1 MYDKVSRLA
10 ADEKYALSLVHILHN
25 FSIIFRL
32 DNSGVVDED
41 IISLD
46 NLKEAID
53 KNKKLF
59 DAILDVERAL
69 EMATKAY
76 TQVLEYFKIVKEYY
90 DSVTGTPQ
98 LNLLESF
105 KSQLENQIET
115 LKNYYVIV

>member
-10 ADEKYALSLVHILHN
+10 ADEKYALSLVHVLHN
-25 FSIIFRL
+25 FSIIFRS
-32 DNSGVVDED
+32 DNSGSIDKD
-41 IISLD
+41 LISLD

-59 DAILDVERAL
+59 DTVLDVERAL

>member
-1 MYDKVSRLA
+1 MYDKISRLA

-25 FSIIFRL
+25 FSIIFRS
-32 DNSGVVDED
+32 DNSGSIDKD

-59 DAILDVERAL
+59 DTVLDVERAL

-90 DSVTGTPQ
+90 DSVVGTVQ
-98 LNLLESF
+98 LDLLESF
-105 KSQLENQIET
+105 KNQLENQIET